1 MTYSFT
7 LSACRHSPA
16 SVTHSEKRFLIFK
29 THSSQ
34 KTVMVEQIP
43 REKIENGITLC
54 LNRVSE
60 YLLDAE
66 GLSNQS
72 ASQGTLQNAAIL
84 VTFAIEELGK
94 SIILR
99 KRSEEQ
105 SDPKSVQVE
114 REAFGGRDA
123 REHKQSE
130 AFTQIDAKLKLLPRA
145 AFSAAAFG
153 PDIDRKDVDIS
164 PDTRLKLSFVDF
176 ANGDWSRSPPIEPR
190 RLKALVIGAK
200 EVLKSEQA
208 TQDERFKKR
217 ADQLTANG
225 SQGLPILTRKD

>member
-1 MTYSFT
+1 
-7 LSACRHSPA
+7 
-16 SVTHSEKRFLIFK
+16 
-29 THSSQ
+29 
-34 KTVMVEQIP
+34 MVVQIP

-94 SIILR
+94 AVILR
-99 KRSEEQ
+99 KRSGDQ
-105 SDPKSVQVE
+105 SNAEIVHVE

-145 AFSAAAFG
+145 IFSAAAFG
-153 PDIDRKDVDIS
+153 PDFNTKDVDIS
-164 PDTRLKLSFVDF
+164 PDTRLELSFVDF
-176 ANGDWSRSPPIEPR
+176 ENGDWSRSPPIEPR
-190 RLKALVIGAK
+190 RLKALVIGAR
-200 EVLKSEQA
+200 EVLKSEQL
-208 TQDERFKKR
+208 TQDERFTKR
-217 ADQLTANG
+217 GDQ
-225 SQGLPILTRKD
+225 

>member
-1 MTYSFT
+1 
-7 LSACRHSPA
+7 
-16 SVTHSEKRFLIFK
+16 
-29 THSSQ
+29 
-34 KTVMVEQIP
+34 MVEQIP

-54 LNRVSE
+54 LSRVSE

-66 GLSNQS
+66 RLSNQS
-72 ASQGTLQNAAIL
+72 ANQGTLQDAAIL

-94 SIILR
+94 AIILR

-105 SDPKSVQVE
+105 SNAEIVQVE

-130 AFTQIDAKLKLLPRA
+130 AFTQIDAKMKLLPRA

-153 PDIDRKDVDIS
+153 PDFNTKDVDIS
-164 PDTRLKLSFVDF
+164 PDTRLELSFVDF
-176 ANGDWSRSPPIEPR
+176 ENGDWPRSPPIEPR
-190 RLKALVIGAK
+190 RLKALVIGAR
-200 EVLKSEQA
+200 EVVKSEQA

-217 ADQLTANG
+217 RDQLTAKG
-225 SQGLPILTRKD
+225 SQTPRILTRKD